1 MSTFQFQEQLAA
13 YLPPMRAFALSL
25 TKNGEDANDLLQET
39 AFRALR
45 NRDKFRPDTNLKAWL
60 VTIMRNTFINNL
72 RAAKRRKVLSD
83 WSNNSYLIDSDVR
96 QSTSN
101 QGEST
106 VFGKELQQIIDGLKE
121 KYRKPFLMHYQG
133 FAYDE
138 IAKDMDLPLGTIKSR
153 IFVARQQLKK
163 SIEIKYHARS
173 MQELMN

>member
-72 RAAKRRKVLSD
+72 RAAKRRKVLS
-83 WSNNSYLIDSDVR
+83 
-96 QSTSN
+96 
-101 QGEST
+101 
-106 VFGKELQQIIDGLKE
+106 
-121 KYRKPFLMHYQG
+121 
-133 FAYDE
+133 
-138 IAKDMDLPLGTIKSR
+138 
-153 IFVARQQLKK
+153 
-163 SIEIKYHARS
+163 
-173 MQELMN
+173 